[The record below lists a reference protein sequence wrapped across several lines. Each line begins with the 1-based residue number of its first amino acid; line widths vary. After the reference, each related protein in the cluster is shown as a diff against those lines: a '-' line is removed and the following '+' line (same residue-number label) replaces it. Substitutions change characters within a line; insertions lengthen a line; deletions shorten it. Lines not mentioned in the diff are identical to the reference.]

1 MTCEED
7 RLIAEVL
14 GEQIAAEVYP
24 SDGVASEETED
35 VLVAPA
41 PPTVLSRLKA
51 LPARAFKH
59 SR

>member
-14 GEQIAAEVYP
+14 GEPMTAEVSP
-24 SDGVASEETED
+24 TDGATAEEPEE
-35 VLVAPA
+35 VLAAPA
-41 PPTVLSRLKA
+41 PLTVLSRLKA

-59 SR
+59 PR